1 MKKIHSLKKL
11 IVSGA
16 VLAALS
22 IGAASALA
30 QPAYTNPMQ
39 IAASLTERSVDSIAD
54 ECYTSG
60 KSPAQIADEAG
71 KPDEFKADMQE
82 LRKARLDEAVADGRM
97 SQERAD
103 RILADSTDG
112 DYSEYCYGRG
122 WDNDSD
128 YRGNRGGCGMW

>member
-1 MKKIHSLKKL
+1 MKNIRNFKKL
-11 IVSGA
+11 IISGA
-16 VLAALS
+16 LLAALS
-22 IGAASALA
+22 VGTASALA

-39 IAASLTERSVDSIAD
+39 IAASLTGRSVDSIAD

-71 KPDEFKADMQE
+71 KLDEFKADMQD
-82 LRKARLDEAVADGRM
+82 LRKARLDKAVAEGRM

-103 RILADSTDG
+103 RILADEAGG

-122 WDNDSD
+122 WDNDGD